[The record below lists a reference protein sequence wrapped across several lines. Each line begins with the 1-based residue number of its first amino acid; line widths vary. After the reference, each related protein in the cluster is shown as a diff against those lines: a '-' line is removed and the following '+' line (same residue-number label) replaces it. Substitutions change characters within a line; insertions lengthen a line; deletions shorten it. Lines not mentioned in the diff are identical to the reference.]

1 MYSILLLEDDLL
13 FASSIED
20 FLVCEG
26 FCVDIAKDGEE
37 VFDFTFHKN
46 YDLYIFDINVPK
58 INGLEL
64 LEQLRTSGD
73 NTPSIFLTSY
83 KDKDTLQ
90 TAFLNGCDDYLKKPA
105 DLDELL
111 LRIKALLKRNKKQF
125 DIINL
130 SKSITFNP
138 ANKRVY
144 ENDVDLN
151 LSPFGYNNLLN
162 NTNEKIANFVDDNSC
177 NLDLIKHIDMHHRN
191 TINSQNKISRVQ
203 IINSDDVKTVFK
215 IGDLVTH
222 LKFGRGKILS
232 LHVDSKKTTA
242 EIFFIG
248 LGKKRLDL
256 NIAKIEKCK

>member
-1 MYSILLLEDDLL
+1 MYTQHKRLSLYKILVLEDDEL
-13 FASSIED
+13 FASTVED
-20 FLVCEG
+20 FLTDEG
-26 FCVDIAKDGEE
+26 FEVDIAIDGEE
-37 VFDFTFHKN
+37 CLELNFKKN

-105 DLDELL
+105 DLDELI

-144 ENDVDLN
+144 ENEIDLN
-151 LSPFGYNNLLN
+151 LPIKVLELM
-162 NTNEKIANFVDDNSC
+162 ELFVENRGEIVSKEMIISKLWSTSQEYSEGSIRVYI
-177 NLDLIKHIDMHHRN
+177 NQIKKLFD
-191 TINSQNKISRVQ
+191 KDA
-203 IINSDDVKTVFK
+203 IINIKGV
-215 IGDLVTH
+215 GY
-222 LKFGRGKILS
+222 
-232 LHVDSKKTTA
+232 
-242 EIFFIG
+242 
-248 LGKKRLDL
+248 
-256 NIAKIEKCK
+256 KIEF